1 MASNLFAFVITILAN
16 VPFVG
21 HVESGRLFCNDAC
34 EVVETGFRTD
44 GPVDMPYEGEGLTV
58 RQLP

>member
-1 MASNLFAFVITILAN
+1 MLYAFLILAN
-16 VPFVG
+16 VAFVG
-21 HVESGRLFCNDAC
+21 HVDHGRMFCNAAC

-58 RQLP
+58 REMT

>member
-1 MASNLFAFVITILAN
+1 MLAAFVITILAN

-21 HVESGRLFCNDAC
+21 HVENGRLFCNAAC
-34 EVVETGFRTD
+34 EVVETGFQTT